1 MFTRKTSHVW
11 IGILVLSCM
20 FLMGQEP
27 YWPPP
32 DPCSSIPCGPN
43 EICVEGT
50 CVPCIYIS
58 GTVQTNGVG
67 LKGVKISASGPP
79 DFEGIAYTGDDGT
92 YSVCVLLPGEYTVT
106 VSEWGYTFLEGM
118 KVVNVPESQQE
129 VTGVDF
135 EAISS
140 SVPSL
145 GEKYRDVFPI
155 GFLIQSQDVAN
166 APEVITQ
173 HASMVTVQLYFRN
186 IHPEEN
192 TYNFATADQ
201 LIEFA
206 NSNGIPVRGHSLIG
220 GNASVNY
227 ADWLWVD
234 ENGMDATREL
244 MIERMRNHIYTVVG
258 RYKGKVAC
266 WDVVNEAINDFTA
279 YGPPLNRW
287 SELLGEDYVELA
299 FQFAH
304 EADPDALL
312 FYNDYNLDWYPS
324 KRTLGY
330 NLLQDLLQRNVPVHG
345 IGFQGRW
352 MHGISTISGFVDT
365 IDLFSSLGL
374 QVQITEQDM
383 SVYSALAF
391 YLPFLFP
398 PVETFTDEMA
408 HRQAETYDTLF
419 SALRSRKDSITGV
432 IFWGISDDTSWLRSY
447 FGTRLDWP
455 LLFDGNY
462 EPKHAFWAV
471 ANF

>member
-1 MFTRKTSHVW
+1 
-11 IGILVLSCM
+11 
-20 FLMGQEP
+20 
-27 YWPPP
+27 
-32 DPCSSIPCGPN
+32 
-43 EICVEGT
+43 
-50 CVPCIYIS
+50 
-58 GTVQTNGVG
+58 
-67 LKGVKISASGPP
+67 
-79 DFEGIAYTGDDGT
+79 
-92 YSVCVLLPGEYTVT
+92 
-106 VSEWGYTFLEGM
+106 
-118 KVVNVPESQQE
+118 
-129 VTGVDF
+129 
-135 EAISS
+135 
-140 SVPSL
+140 
-145 GEKYRDVFPI
+145 
-155 GFLIQSQDVAN
+155 
-166 APEVITQ
+166 
-173 HASMVTVQLYFRN
+173 
-186 IHPEEN
+186 
-192 TYNFATADQ
+192 
-201 LIEFA
+201 
-206 NSNGIPVRGHSLIG
+206 
-220 GNASVNY
+220 
-227 ADWLWVD
+227 
-234 ENGMDATREL
+234 
-244 MIERMRNHIYTVVG
+244 
-258 RYKGKVAC
+258 
-266 WDVVNEAINDFTA
+266 
-279 YGPPLNRW
+279 
-287 SELLGEDYVELA
+287 
-299 FQFAH
+299 
-304 EADPDALL
+304 LL